1 MASNNLEGG
10 ETATLILDTAERLVA
25 VRGFNGFSYSD
36 AATELGMTR
45 AALHYHFASKAD
57 LGEALI
63 ARYSARFAEA
73 LGAVDARESGAL
85 SKLEAYAGIYLDVL
99 RDGRMCLC
107 GMLAAE
113 RETLPPAM
121 QDAVN
126 RFFKEN
132 QRWLSHVLAQ
142 EDRSAIVLRGSLE
155 ETAWMIINTLEGA
168 MLVARVFNDVSILQS
183 SAEQLLAGLKPG
195 NRVDA

>member
-1 MASNNLEGG
+1 
-10 ETATLILDTAERLVA
+10 
-25 VRGFNGFSYSD
+25 
-36 AATELGMTR
+36 
-45 AALHYHFASKAD
+45 
-57 LGEALI
+57 
-63 ARYSARFAEA
+63 
-73 LGAVDARESGAL
+73 
-85 SKLEAYAGIYLDVL
+85 
-99 RDGRMCLC
+99 MCLC

-142 EDRSAIVLRGSLE
+142 EDRGAIVLRGSLE

-195 NRVDA
+195 KRVDA